1 MFNIQYLAPY
11 SRTVRTQSFSSL
23 EEALRMI
30 AFYASC
36 GTVARIV

>member
-1 MFNIQYLAPY
+1 MFNIQFIAPY
-11 SRTVRTQSFSSL
+11 SGTVRMQSFPTL
-23 EEALRMI
+23 DEALRMI